1 MAGSFKLRTL
11 ENSTCWFSFRVRS
24 SSKFYSV
31 AGENSFLV
39 FSLGLVLLVM
49 LSSCSALLRR
59 SEESGFADRDRFS
72 SYGLEQR
79 DVRASESS
87 QSAQDLGF
95 DDTQSLNPQ
104 QRFALKKRLELRE
117 AERALAGRREREQY
131 YRYKAFLRSDQE
143 RIDLLNLP
151 TFEARQRWL
160 DGRGYSS
167 ENFGKTPQTQA
178 LIEANDLTVGMS
190 KDAVKESWG
199 EPEVVEVAGSPIYGN
214 ERWKYQEYVSSP
226 EGYLS
231 ETRLVYFEGGRVV
244 GWEKQ

>member
-1 MAGSFKLRTL
+1 MAGSLGLRRAEQAPCLMCPTTHSGARL
-11 ENSTCWFSFRVRS
+11 RI
-24 SSKFYSV
+24 SKNPKSV
-31 AGENSFLV
+31 LGFG
-39 FSLGLVLLVM
+39 LGLVLIFS
-49 LSSCSALLRR
+49 LSGCSSLLRR
-59 SEESGFADRDRFS
+59 SEESGFADRDRYS

-79 DVRASESS
+79 EVRASESS

-104 QRFALKKRLELRE
+104 QRYALKKRLELRE

-143 RIDLLNLP
+143 RVDLLNLP

-160 DGRGYSS
+160 DSRGYSS
-167 ENFGKTPQTQA
+167 ENFGKTAQTQA
-178 LIEANDLTVGMS
+178 LIEANDITVGMS